1 MKTMETDD
9 QLVTRLWAVRH
20 GEPHAAIR
28 GRCYGRLDA
37 GLSDTGRTQLEQ
49 VARAL
54 ATRGIAAIY
63 ASPRA
68 RTRESAGIIARH
80 HQCPVRIRE
89 QLCEVDFGDFAGL
102 AYDGTARRY
111 PAEYQLWMEPST
123 DVQFPNGECFHTTQR
138 RVQRVA
144 NEIAHKRTGETI
156 AIVTHG
162 GVNRILLEEALGTP
176 DANLFR
182 TGQGHGACNPIQHTG
197 GYPPV
202 ELMNHVPAPH

>member
-1 MKTMETDD
+1 MLETDG

-49 VARAL
+49 VAWAL
-54 ATRGIAAIY
+54 ATTDIAAIY

-68 RTRESAGIIARH
+68 RTRESAEIIARH
-80 HQCPVRIRE
+80 HQCPIQIRE
-89 QLCEVDFGDFAGL
+89 QLCEIDFGDFEGL
-102 AYDGTARRY
+102 AYDEIARRY
-111 PAEYQLWMEPST
+111 PAEYQLWMERPT
-123 DVQFPNGECFHTTQR
+123 DVQFPNGESFHTMQ
-138 RVQRVA
+138 QRVLHVA
-144 NEIAHKRTGETI
+144 KELAHKHAGETI

-162 GVNRILLEEALGTP
+162 GVNRILLAEALGIP

-182 TGQGHGACNPIQHTG
+182 IGQGYGARNLIQYIG
-197 GYPPV
+197 GYPSV
-202 ELMNHVPAPH
+202 ELMNEVPAPH